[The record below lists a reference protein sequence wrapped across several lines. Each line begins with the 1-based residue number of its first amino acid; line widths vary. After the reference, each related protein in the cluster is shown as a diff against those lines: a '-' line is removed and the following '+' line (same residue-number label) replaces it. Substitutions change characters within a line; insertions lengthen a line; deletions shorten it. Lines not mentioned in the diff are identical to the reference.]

1 MDKNEFWFEDI
12 SILNEMIESMVTIG
26 KRFFSE
32 YQNLVMR
39 CGQNFLIN
47 FFEMSSKT
55 ADENFLLQKKIEKW
69 FSDKYPENGF
79 HYTAKE

>member
-32 YQNLVMR
+32 YQNLVMPMWP
-39 CGQNFLIN
+39 NFLIN

-55 ADENFLLQKKIEKW
+55 ADENFLLQKKIE
-69 FSDKYPENGF
+69 NGSPINIL
-79 HYTAKE
+79 KMDSIIQQE